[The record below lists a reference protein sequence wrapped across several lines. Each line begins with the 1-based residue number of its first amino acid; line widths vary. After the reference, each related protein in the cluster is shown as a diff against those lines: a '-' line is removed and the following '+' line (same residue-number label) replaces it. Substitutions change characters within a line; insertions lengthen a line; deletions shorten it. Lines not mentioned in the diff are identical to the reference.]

1 MILLQHSQELIEK
14 LKQTTE
20 MNVEGLK
27 AESIKYDSVYFN
39 EVSDSIVMYVIS
51 ITCIYTYIFYR
62 LKIYDISM

>member
-39 EVSDSIVMYVIS
+39 EVSKCTPVRQANYIYIY
-51 ITCIYTYIFYR
+51 TCI
-62 LKIYDISM
+62 S

>member
-27 AESIKYDSVYFN
+27 AESIKYDSVYLN
-39 EVSDSIVMYVIS
+39 EVSKFTLVRQVNYIYMYI
-51 ITCIYTYIFYR
+51 
-62 LKIYDISM
+62 

>member
-39 EVSDSIVMYVIS
+39 EVSDSIVMYPCTSFQLHVYIH
-51 ITCIYTYIFYR
+51 IYFT
-62 LKIYDISM
+62 D